1 MRVFQQYLRGKGELV
16 TVGSLEEYWA
26 ALEQE
31 IPDLVV
37 LDLALAPGK
46 ASGIIADTR
55 KKAPAARILT
65 VAPSFSESEELTLLS
80 LGVAGCCRAALPPPS
95 IARILDMVE
104 DGGVWISHVVLP
116 LIMKQLREKSV
127 ADKQQEQ
134 APRPVAKEDP
144 VSSSSLTPREREIA
158 RLVGNGASN
167 KVIAR
172 ELNITDRTV
181 KAHLSAIFQKLGVRD
196 RLQLALYI
204 NSSVTS

>member
-1 MRVFQQYLRGKGELV
+1 
-16 TVGSLEEYWA
+16 
-26 ALEQE
+26 
-31 IPDLVV
+31 
-37 LDLALAPGK
+37 
-46 ASGIIADTR
+46 
-55 KKAPAARILT
+55 
-65 VAPSFSESEELTLLS
+65 
-80 LGVAGCCRAALPPPS
+80 
-95 IARILDMVE
+95 MVE